1 MVEPLGKKLIQLY
14 SPEFLILGDSVQ
26 AGITVVKNIK
36 LCVRGLHG
44 VWEMDPTRSTGSPQR
59 QVRKFCHV

>member
-26 AGITVVKNIK
+26 AGITVVK
-36 LCVRGLHG
+36 R
-44 VWEMDPTRSTGSPQR
+44 PTRCLGDGSN
-59 QVRKFCHV
+59 